1 MVDLRSL
8 LYRLTALAL
17 FLGFCWYMG
26 WVASAYEA
34 PNWPLRSW
42 LSLSGFFGA
51 LFTLPFLM
59 AFLIKGQRRAAL
71 KSLLAMWTMLFTG
84 AFLASLFPRFLFSLL
99 VFGTSLV
106 VANNWKLKQLTRISR
121 AATR

>member
-8 LYRLTALAL
+8 LYRLAALAM
-17 FLGFCWYMG
+17 FLAFCWYMG
-26 WVASAYEA
+26 WVASAYET

-51 LFTLPFLM
+51 LFTLPFLI
-59 AFLIKGQRRAAL
+59 ALFIKGQRKAAL
-71 KSLLAMWTMLFTG
+71 GSLLATWTMLLAG
-84 AFLASLFPRFLFSLL
+84 AFVASLFTRFLYSLL
-99 VFGTSLV
+99 IFGASLV
-106 VANNWKLKQLTRISR
+106 LANNWKLKQLTRIFR